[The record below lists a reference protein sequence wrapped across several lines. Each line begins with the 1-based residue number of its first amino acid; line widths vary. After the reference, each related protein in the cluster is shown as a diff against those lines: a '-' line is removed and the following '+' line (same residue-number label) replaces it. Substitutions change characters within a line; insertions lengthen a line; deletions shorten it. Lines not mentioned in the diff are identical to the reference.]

1 MTSASGSTERA
12 ALADQTAGVWTT
24 RALFARH
31 KRVGISAV
39 ALLVLFLAIIVGGLL
54 ASSPAVVRDSSTCST
69 WSSANQ
75 SAQQAYAVRYVR
87 EHGPLASGATSPAT
101 VVAAIN
107 AGCTEAYDN
116 DVQDSVTLVHAI
128 QP

>member
-12 ALADQTAGVWTT
+12 ALADQTAQVWTT

-39 ALLVLFLAIIVGGLL
+39 ALLVLLLAIVVGGLL
-54 ASSPAVVRDSSTCST
+54 ASSPAVVNDSSTCST

-107 AGCTEAYDN
+107 AGCTEAFDN
-116 DVQDSVTLVHAI
+116 DVQDNVTLVHAI

>member
-12 ALADQTAGVWTT
+12 APADQTAEVWTT
-24 RALFARH
+24 RALIARH
-31 KRVGISAV
+31 RRLGVTAV

-87 EHGPLASGATSPAT
+87 EHGPLATGATAPAT

>member
-12 ALADQTAGVWTT
+12 APADQTPVAWTT
-24 RALFARH
+24 GALFARH
-31 KRVGISAV
+31 KRLGVSAV
-39 ALLVLFLAIIVGGLL
+39 ALLVLLLAIVVGGLL
-54 ASSPAVVRDSSTCST
+54 ASSPAVVNDSSTCST

-75 SAQQAYAVRYVR
+75 SAQQAYAARYVR
-87 EHGPLASGATSPAT
+87 EHGPLANGATAPAT

-107 AGCTEAYDN
+107 AGCTEAFDN
-116 DVQDSVTLVHAI
+116 DVQDNVTLVHAI

>member
-12 ALADQTAGVWTT
+12 APADQTAEVWTT

-31 KRVGISAV
+31 RRVGLSAV
-39 ALLVLFLAIIVGGLL
+39 ALLVLFLAIIVGGLF

-87 EHGPLASGATSPAT
+87 EHGPLPSGATSPAT

-107 AGCTEAYDN
+107 AGCTEAFDN
-116 DVQDSVTLVHAI
+116 DVQDNVTLVHAI